1 VAEHVAA
8 TVGQPVI
15 DVRHVLGGSIEDS
28 DEELARAATTVQSLV
43 RYVTGQQNWQQAP
56 DEGNVT

>member
-1 VAEHVAA
+1 MAEQVAA
-8 TVGQPVI
+8 QTGQPVTE
-15 DVRHVLGGSIEDS
+15 VRHVLGGGVEDS
-28 DEELARAATTVQSLV
+28 DEELARAATTVQNLV